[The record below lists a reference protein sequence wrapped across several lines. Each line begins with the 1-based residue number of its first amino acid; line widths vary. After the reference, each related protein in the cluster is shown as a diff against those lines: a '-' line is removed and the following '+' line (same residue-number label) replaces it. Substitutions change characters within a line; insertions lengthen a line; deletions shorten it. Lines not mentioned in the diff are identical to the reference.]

1 MAQVNR
7 IPLTLLMVLAL
18 SLLIPL
24 WAAPAPPATSETV
37 FQNPVKKALK
47 EGKVVI
53 GAGVYMGSTD
63 SAATLADAGF
73 DFVWIEM
80 EHGPITLESARDM
93 ILATRGMKAVPF
105 IRVPAKRHWL
115 AKRALDI
122 GSLGVAFPF
131 VSTREQALQAVAS
144 CKYPPA
150 GSRGFGPTLAAA
162 RWGMSSRDYAGWA
175 NDNVMVIALIESKEG
190 VENIEEIASVPG
202 IDVLFIGAYDLS
214 YSLGIG
220 GQVTHPREEQA
231 VARVLAAAKK
241 YNVPVGY
248 PASDPAEIKK
258 RVKQGFRLF
267 LAGSDVT
274 FLRVGARQVFTG
286 ARKEIPAY

>member
-7 IPLTLLMVLAL
+7 ISPTLLLVLAL
-18 SLLIPL
+18 SLLIPS
-24 WAAPAPPATSETV
+24 WAAPEPPAASGTA

-53 GAGVYMGSTD
+53 GAGVYMGSADAVT
-63 SAATLADAGF
+63 TLAGAGF
-73 DFVWIEM
+73 DYVWIEM
-80 EHGPITLESARDM
+80 EHGPVTLETARDM

-131 VSTREQALQAVAS
+131 VSTREQALQAVAA

-150 GSRGFGPTLAAA
+150 GNRGFGPTLAAA
-162 RWGMSSRDYAGWA
+162 RWGMSSRDYAAWA

-220 GQVTHPREEQA
+220 GQVTHPREEKA
-231 VARVLAAAKK
+231 VARIVAAAKK

-248 PASDPAEIKK
+248 PASDPVEIKK

-274 FLRVGARQVFTG
+274 FLGAGARQVFTG
-286 ARKEIPAY
+286 ASEAIPAY